1 MYPAVAARRRCRVPE
16 FILES
21 FRLGNTSEITAFD
34 GDPGDLMVFG
44 GRLVDFSQ
52 SCVKTVALAYTERE
66 SWHDPAC
73 PDVPVLVFSAWCP
86 DSLTIKWAL
95 LVHGTCPGSLCI
107 STAASAC
114 RNVPRGLQRSMVLCR
129 WGERGQKRSSIPS
142 PCLTSGSY
150 TWDLGENYSMWLEEK
165 GESLYFPRG
174 LEKYI
179 TFTDICQ
186 QLSLLFL
193 FL

>member
-34 GDPGDLMVFG
+34 GDPGVLMVFG

-86 DSLTIKWAL
+86 RTAL
-95 LVHGTCPGSLCI
+95 IHSPSNGHCLFMVPAQAACAFPQQPLPAEVFPEASREVWSCADGVRGAKRGALFPVPASPLVLIPGIWGKIILC
-107 STAASAC
+107 
-114 RNVPRGLQRSMVLCR
+114 G
-129 WGERGQKRSSIPS
+129 
-142 PCLTSGSY
+142 
-150 TWDLGENYSMWLEEK
+150 
-165 GESLYFPRG
+165 
-174 LEKYI
+174 
-179 TFTDICQ
+179 
-186 QLSLLFL
+186 
-193 FL
+193 